1 KVVARA
7 AGEPDAPTVK
17 LDMAEHEG
25 VHFHTLTFPASDT
38 PESDPL
44 KQLLGNPLTLTL
56 GFGAESVYAA
66 LGPDGIGTIRQVMDG
81 SSASAPDASQV
92 HVRLSLGQALEIAGK
107 LGGDNPFGDEAALAL
122 RGGDDDHLHV
132 MVKPIANGVQFRVE
146 VEEGILKLLGNAAK
160 MAMPGGGNLR

>member
-1 KVVARA
+1 
-7 AGEPDAPTVK
+7 
-17 LDMAEHEG
+17 MAEHEG